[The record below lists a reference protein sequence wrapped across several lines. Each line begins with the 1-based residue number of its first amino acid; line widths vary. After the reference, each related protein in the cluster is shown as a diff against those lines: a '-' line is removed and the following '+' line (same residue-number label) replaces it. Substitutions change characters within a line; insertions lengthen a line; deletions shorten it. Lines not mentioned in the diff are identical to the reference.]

1 MNVEQLFKIL
11 VKLAL
16 LENPNVE
23 DGTAKNQAYLAGV
36 KQMAQ
41 LYVEVGSEGRVV
53 SAEADPLL
61 LAVIGYEESR
71 HKPNSRDGD
80 CRFLRTGDI
89 CDAVGAM
96 QLSRSAPALLERVEP
111 QEWKGTTLKL
121 IREPQKSVAGA
132 YRILRYWKDQCSGS
146 TDTLLGNWSAGKCL
160 RGPIP
165 MGAHRCH
172 LAKALGSHL
181 GGVDVGKCQKPAAPR
196 TKSMVERLAK
206 RIAGPA
212 PTTTSK

>member
-23 DGTAKNQAYLAGV
+23 DGTPKNAAYLDGV
-36 KQMAQ
+36 KRMAQ

-53 SAEADPLL
+53 SADADPIL

-71 HKPNSRDGD
+71 HRPLVRDGD
-80 CRFLRTGDI
+80 CSFLPSGTV
-89 CDAVGAM
+89 CNAVGPM
-96 QLSRSAPALLERVEP
+96 QLSRTAPALLERVEP
-111 QEWKGTTLKL
+111 EEWKGATLKL

-146 TDTLLGNWSAGKCL
+146 TDTLLGDWSAGKCL
-160 RGPIP
+160 GGPIP

-181 GGVDVGKCQKPAAPR
+181 GVDVGKCQRAASPR

-206 RIAGPA
+206 RVAGS
-212 PTTTSK
+212 TK